1 MRRVSIRISLS
12 TAFVCTAVLLTL
24 LLGIVTVYSIRDFVV
39 EDIRSRLHDDAA
51 IAALQIDP
59 ELHRHIAGAGDVN
72 LPQYKRIRTVLAN
85 ILRETKDIRYVYTLR
100 KNMRGEVYFVVD
112 ADDDEAGRSTPG
124 EVYPS
129 PTQAM
134 RMAFKKPYSIHVEKE
149 LAVDR
154 WGTTLSS
161 YAPVLRK
168 DGTLEAVLGM
178 DITAQKIVEYEYKY
192 IRTVVLLG
200 LIGSVIVVLLG
211 LYLSKRI
218 SRPMKLL
225 EEDMNQVR
233 NFNLDSSTD
242 IRTSISE
249 VWNMKCAVDNM
260 KNGLRS
266 FRKYVPADLVAELIQ
281 LNREAALSGETRT
294 LTVFFSDIANFTGI
308 SEKLTPEYLAE
319 YLGYYF
325 KGMTST
331 LLENRATV
339 DKYIG
344 DSIMAFWGAPH
355 DDNDHA
361 LHACVSALRCQRFL
375 YSMKDE
381 WERQGIPFFETR
393 IGIHSGDVMVGNI
406 GYEER
411 LSYTVMGDGVNLAS
425 RLEGLNKYYGT
436 HIIISESTYALVRD
450 VMAARCID
458 VVAVKGKTTGVPI
471 FELVCERDAI
481 TQEEQ
486 SFLDVFNRGFDTYMR
501 REWNSALDIF
511 NEVLKMRPED
521 KPALMLKERCGR
533 FMDDPPPADW
543 TGVVVMREK

>member
-1 MRRVSIRISLS
+1 MKRVSIRISLS
-12 TAFVCTAVLLTL
+12 TAFISTAVLSTL
-24 LLGIVTVYSIRDFVV
+24 LLGVVSVYGIRTFVM

-51 IAALQIDP
+51 IARLQVDP
-59 ELHRHIAGAGDVN
+59 ELHRRIVSAKDVT
-72 LPQYKRIRTVLAN
+72 LPSYNKIRTVLQN
-85 ILRETKDIRYVYTLR
+85 ILRETEDIRYIYTLR
-100 KNMRGEVYFVVD
+100 QNSRGEVYFVVD
-112 ADDDEAGRSTPG
+112 ADDDETGRSVPG
-124 EVYPS
+124 DVYPA
-129 PTQAM
+129 PTRAM
-134 RMAFKKPYSIHVEKE
+134 RLAFKKPYSIHVERN
-149 LAVDR
+149 LATDR
-154 WGTTLSS
+154 WGATLSS

-178 DITAQKIVEYEYKY
+178 DITGQKIIDHENRY
-192 IRTVVLLG
+192 IGTVIFLG
-200 LIGSVIVVLLG
+200 LISSVIVVLLG
-211 LYLSKRI
+211 LYFSTRI

-233 NFNLDSSTD
+233 HFKLDNSTD

-266 FRKYVPADLVAELIQ
+266 FRKYVPADLVSELIQ

-319 YLGYYF
+319 YLGHYF

-331 LLENRATV
+331 LLENQATV

-344 DSIMAFWGAPH
+344 DSIMAFWGAPN

-361 LHACVSALRCQRFL
+361 LHACMSALRCQRFL

-393 IGIHSGDVMVGNI
+393 IGIHTGNVMVGNI

-411 LSYTVMGDGVNLAS
+411 LSYTVMGDSVNLAS

-436 HIIISESTYALVRD
+436 HVIISESTYALVRD
-450 VMAARCID
+450 VMAARRID

-471 FELVCERDAI
+471 FELACERDTI
-481 TQEEQ
+481 TPGEQ
-486 SFLDVFNRGFDTYMR
+486 AFLDVFNRGFDTYLR
-501 REWNSALDIF
+501 REWAHALDIF
-511 NEVLKMRPED
+511 NEALKMRPED
-521 KPALMLKERCGR
+521 KPAMILKERCGR
-533 FMDDPPPADW
+533 YMDDPPPADW